1 MRCCFFFSSR
11 SRHTRCALV
20 TGVQTCALPICGA
33 VTYVDAKIKK
43 YSGLNSDSVF
53 TDFAGDRVP
62 FAPKWNASANADYTV
77 PLGASLAV
85 NLGASLTYNS
95 STQAAIGHDAV
106 TKAVTYIKPFTA
118 VDARIAL
125 QDADNAWQVQF
136 WVKNLTNE
144 YYWNNVAFLYDTAVQ
159 YAAMP
164 RTY

>member
-77 PLGASLAV
+77 PLRASPAV
-85 NLGASLTYNS
+85 NLVASLTYNS
-95 STQAAIGHDAV
+95 STQAAIGYAALTIAV
-106 TKAVTYIKPFTA
+106 NYNKPLTYI
-118 VDARIAL
+118 DARLAHQDTSPEL
-125 QDADNAWQVQF
+125 QVLLG
-136 WVKNLTNE
+136 V
-144 YYWNNVAFLYDTAVQ
+144 
-159 YAAMP
+159 
-164 RTY
+164 